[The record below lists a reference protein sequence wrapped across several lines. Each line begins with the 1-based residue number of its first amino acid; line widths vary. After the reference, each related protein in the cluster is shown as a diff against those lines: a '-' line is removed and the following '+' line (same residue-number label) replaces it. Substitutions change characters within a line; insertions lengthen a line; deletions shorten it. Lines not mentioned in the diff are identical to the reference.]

1 MTIDHVGAILYP
13 EHTVLRVIGRFSF
26 PLFCY
31 LIVLGVESTRSVR
44 NYFARLLLF
53 APISQ
58 VPYYLALGYRP
69 LDSLNIFFTLAS
81 GVLFIH
87 FLRKNPLLALLP
99 AFASFVLNF
108 DYGLYGIALIGCMY
122 LLKQDTNM
130 GIVSVILLNLLFLQ
144 MWETQIFSL
153 FALPIILFHKS
164 GYLRV
169 QKEVNRK
176 TVYPAWRKY
185 LFYIYYPLHLAV
197 LYLIKSSSF

>member
-31 LIVLGVESTRSVR
+31 LIVLGMESTRSVR

-58 VPYYLALGYRP
+58 VPYYLALGYEP
-69 LDSLNIFFTLAS
+69 FDLLNIFFTLAS

-87 FLRKNPLLALLP
+87 FLKKNPLLALLP
-99 AFASFVLNF
+99 ASASFFLNF
-108 DYGLYGIALIGCMY
+108 DYGLYGIALMGCMY
-122 LLKQDTNM
+122 LLKQDTKL

-144 MWETQIFSL
+144 IWDIQMLSL
-153 FALPIILFHKS
+153 FALPIILLHKS
-164 GYLRV
+164 GYLKV
-169 QKEVNRK
+169 GKEADRK
-176 TVYPAWRKY
+176 TEYPAWRKY
-185 LFYIYYPLHLAV
+185 LFYIYYPLHLTV
-197 LYLIKSSSF
+197 LYLIKSSYF